1 MMVALNGKGTSA
13 YDPRPAVA
21 EFLKM
26 KDRRYREPD
35 IEIYAKREFAV
46 NFFRDPGE
54 DD

>member
-46 NFFRDPGE
+46 NFFRDSVE